1 MAENIQDQ
9 LVTCLKDAHALEQMS
24 LQMTETAA
32 KATDDPQLH
41 ELFQHHH
48 DETEEHERLIRE
60 RIEAHGE
67 STSKLKG
74 LGGRFAAMAKGV
86 ESAGPSDAPGRL
98 VRDGYC
104 RSTPKSRRTRFSAGW
119 RSVPAT
125 HRPPKW
131 AGEFWTT
138 SARLPISSPER
149 GTMPRT
155 WRYARLA

>member
-9 LVTCLKDAHALEQMS
+9 LVAYLKDAHALDQMS

-67 STSKLKG
+67 STSKLKE
-74 LGGRFAAMAKGV
+74 LGGRFAAMAKG
-86 ESAGPSDAPGRL
+86 SRGRGPLGFARAAGP
-98 VRDGYC
+98 
-104 RSTPKSRRTRFSAGW
+104 
-119 RSVPAT
+119 
-125 HRPPKW
+125 
-131 AGEFWTT
+131 
-138 SARLPISSPER
+138 
-149 GTMPRT
+149 
-155 WRYARLA
+155 